1 MRMLRFSFRLALFI
15 PTLLFGAC
23 AGPTPPPFKPI
34 ADNKLLMEAVMEP
47 AADKIWESAG
57 WIITMEGT
65 EELKPK
71 NNDEWI
77 AVRNAAVT
85 LAESGNLMM
94 MVPRAKDGDEWM
106 RLSVALVDASR
117 GAIEAADA
125 KNVEKI
131 FAVGGDIY
139 VICSNCHQKYM
150 EAITRANQ

>member
-1 MRMLRFSFRLALFI
+1 MRTLRFSFWLAPLTA
-15 PTLLFGAC
+15 TLLIAAC
-23 AGPTPPPFKPI
+23 GGPTPPPFKPI

-47 AADKIWESAG
+47 AADKVWASAG
-57 WIITMEGT
+57 WIITEAGT

-71 NNDEWI
+71 NNEEWI
-77 AVRNAAVT
+77 EVRNAAVT

-106 RLSVALVDASR
+106 RLSAALVDASR

-131 FAVGGDIY
+131 FAVGGEIY

-150 EAITRANQ
+150 DAITKANQ